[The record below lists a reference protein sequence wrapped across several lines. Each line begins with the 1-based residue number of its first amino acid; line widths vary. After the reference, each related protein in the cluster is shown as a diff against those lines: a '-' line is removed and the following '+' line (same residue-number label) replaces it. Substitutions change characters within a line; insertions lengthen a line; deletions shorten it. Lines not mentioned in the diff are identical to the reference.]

1 MGKAVYNRIFNES
14 DWLKVLP
21 ENKQILDDYLL
32 DLRVR
37 KLSENTIAQYKN
49 DLRIFL
55 IYVMQELDNKS
66 LILLSKKDL
75 KRYSLYLSEKLGVSS
90 ARHNRLLSSLKG
102 LFSYMEDDDDLDYDD
117 SVARKIKGLPKE
129 SVRDI
134 VFLTDNEILAMEEK
148 LIADKE
154 YQKATLLMLA
164 YDSALRKNELS
175 QVTKFGFEE
184 DGVYTANKVIGKRHK
199 SFYARYFDE
208 TKRCAKLWLKQRGE
222 DDIDNLF
229 IVVTKDGTK
238 KPATVDNIYEMVISM
253 RDTYKELFGKELN
266 FNVHSFRHSALENLG
281 NGTHYI
287 CVRRNLG
294 KIDINTLKVVANHE
308 SIETTQGYLR
318 DKSDELY
325 EETFSIK
332 KQ

>member
-1 MGKAVYNRIFNES
+1 MGKSIYNRIFNED

-21 ENKQILDDYLL
+21 ENRQILDDYLL

-37 KLSENTIAQYKN
+37 KLSEGTIAQYKN

-55 IYVMQELDNKS
+55 IYVMRELDNKN
-66 LILLSKKDL
+66 LISLSKKEL
-75 KRYSLYLSEKLGVSS
+75 KRYSLYLSDDLAVSS
-90 ARHNRLLSSLKG
+90 ARHNRLLSSLRG
-102 LFSYMEDDDDLDYDD
+102 IFSYMEDDDDLDYDD
-117 SVARKIKGLPKE
+117 SVARKIKGLPQE

-134 VFLTDNEILAMEEK
+134 VFLTDAEILAMEEK

-164 YDSALRKNELS
+164 YDSALRKNELN
-175 QVTKFGFEE
+175 QVTKFGFEK
-184 DGVYTANKVIGKRHK
+184 DNIYIANKVVGKRRKTFHAK
-199 SFYARYFDE
+199 YFDE
-208 TKRCAKLWLKQRGE
+208 TKRCAKLWLEQRGE
-222 DDIDNLF
+222 DNIDNLF
-229 IVVTKDGTK
+229 IVMARDGSK

-253 RDTYKELFGKELN
+253 RDIYKELFHKESN

-281 NGTHYI
+281 NGTHYV

-294 KIDINTLKVVANHE
+294 KVDINTLKVVANHE
-308 SIETTQGYLR
+308 SIETTQDYLR

-325 EETFSIK
+325 DETFLIK
-332 KQ
+332 K